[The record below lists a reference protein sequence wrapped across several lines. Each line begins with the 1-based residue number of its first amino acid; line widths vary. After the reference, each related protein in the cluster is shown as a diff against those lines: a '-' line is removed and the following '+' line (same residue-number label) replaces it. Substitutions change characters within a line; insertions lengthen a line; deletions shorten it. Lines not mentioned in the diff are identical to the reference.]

1 MVYNFNEEGLTLIT
15 LMILIL
21 ISKDRFPILLIFQL
35 TVDKIILHTVQ
46 WRKGN
51 TWYALIWAF
60 AIQVK
65 GRLFT
70 VIKPFTYSGP
80 DWIMPRA
87 YQVFSFFNA
96 HTIEKHVRIYSM
108 PENDTNLKSDFVNTF
123 KKKDHNC
130 PVQILSNKIVHN
142 SAVNHIFFMCI
153 ILVIIH
159 FNGIRKN

>member
-108 PENDTNLKSDFVNTF
+108 PENDTNLKSDFGNTF
-123 KKKDHNC
+123 KKKNHNC

-142 SAVNHIFFMCI
+142 SAVNHIFFLCV
-153 ILVIIH
+153 L
-159 FNGIRKN
+159 F